1 MKPMPIEHLQFGVDS
16 LMVALT
22 IAALLYLRALRGSV
36 EDIEDDVERY
46 TD

>member
-1 MKPMPIEHLQFGVDS
+1 MGVEHLQFGVDS

-22 IAALLYLRALRGSV
+22 IAELLYLRALRGSV
-36 EDIEDDVERY
+36 EDIEDDVEKY